1 MEINLLLLIKYIGG
15 GLFVFLLGW
24 AGWLHEDRKTLKVRI
39 RKLEY
44 KVQNIETK
52 IENTDSKTSQ
62 MIEERL
68 RPLQHSLDLMAK
80 TTETINMNITKLL
93 SKTEEKQC

>member
-1 MEINLLLLIKYIGG
+1 MEINLLLLLKYVGG
-15 GLFVFLLGW
+15 GIFIFLLGW

-52 IENTDSKTSQ
+52 VADTDSKTSQ
-62 MIEERL
+62 MIEDRL
-68 RPLQHSLDLMAK
+68 KPLQQSLDLMAK
-80 TTETINMNITKLL
+80 TTETINTNIAILL
-93 SKTEEKQC
+93 SKIDEK

>member
-1 MEINLLLLIKYIGG
+1 MEINLLLILKYIGG
-15 GLFVFLLGW
+15 GVFLFLLGW

-52 IENTDSKTSQ
+52 VDNSDSKTSQ

-68 RPLQHSLDLMAK
+68 KPLQQSLDLMAK
-80 TTETINMNITKLL
+80 TTETININISKLL
-93 SKTEEKQC
+93 SKIDEK